1 MAPEILEALT
11 QPDFCSPVKL
21 RPIASAA
28 EANNNQPK
36 KKVSKARMGAAP
48 ATVYFM
54 SWRNIQ

>member
-36 KKVSKARMGAAP
+36 KKASKARMGAAP
-48 ATVYFM
+48 
-54 SWRNIQ
+54 